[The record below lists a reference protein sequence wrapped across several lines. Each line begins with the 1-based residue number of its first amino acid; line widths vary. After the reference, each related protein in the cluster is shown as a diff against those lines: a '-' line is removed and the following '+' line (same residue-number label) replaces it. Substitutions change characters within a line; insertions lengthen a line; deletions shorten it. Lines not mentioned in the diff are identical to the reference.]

1 MTFKQFFENY
11 QDISKLKLAS
21 NPRHRTGG
29 AITNPSRKHQNIVAD
44 SQRKSNEYASFSIT
58 KAKYNGG
65 KNKISEIQ
73 ADTIA
78 KKYNL
83 NLIDKDKTK
92 PFSLALKQRDGN
104 GIGRYLEYDPKMG
117 YSIQIKKL

>member
-1 MTFKQFFENY
+1 MTFKRFFESY

-44 SQRKSNEYASFSIT
+44 SQRKSNEYGSYSIT

-65 KNKISEIQ
+65 STKLSEIQ
-73 ADTIA
+73 ADTLA
-78 KKYNL
+78 KKYGL
-83 NLIDKDKTK
+83 NLINKDKTK

-104 GIGRYLEYDPKMG
+104 GIGRYLEYDPKLG
-117 YSIQIKKL
+117 YSIQIKKI